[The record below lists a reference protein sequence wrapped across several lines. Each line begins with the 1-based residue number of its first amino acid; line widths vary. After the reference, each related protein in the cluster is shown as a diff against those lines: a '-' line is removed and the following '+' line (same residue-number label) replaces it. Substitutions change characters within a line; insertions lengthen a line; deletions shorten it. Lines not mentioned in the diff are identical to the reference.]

1 MIGRVEVT
9 EILGMAAT
17 CAALLFAGFAVETL
31 EGEVEPAWALSG
43 ADIEAP
49 ELPPSLAL
57 PEELALQTPVLEQPL
72 HLLLGQKAL
81 FHVTLLFR
89 FFRGRSLRGLL
100 AVLGRSLLLLFAALL
115 VDHYFLLQLSI

>member
-31 EGEVEPAWALSG
+31 EGEVEPAWAVSG

-72 HLLLGQKAL
+72 HPSFPEPVPVVLAL
-81 FHVTLLFR
+81 PASCK
-89 FFRGRSLRGLL
+89 GPCDC
-100 AVLGRSLLLLFAALL
+100 FA
-115 VDHYFLLQLSI
+115 Q